1 MAELSQIDFPYL
13 PHASNFL
20 TGFYVPVEKISQQY
34 YAKLNLLRSY
44 PWHNVPRRFC
54 SHLRR
59 CLGNKILLTIRKGLR
74 IFLLICI
81 LTFFL
86 PSCHM
91 QIFVTN
97 FLPLIFTSLEK
108 KKEFFIHQVCTF
120 CPEEPQSVWERGSHL
135 HRMKKK
141 LFWFLFFA
149 FVAASIFHENFNKN
163 NIVVPRHLEE
173 WNKLLRAEKHNCP
186 VWI

>member
-1 MAELSQIDFPYL
+1 MKHPNCRCFILNQIFVKVIPDAMF
-13 PHASNFL
+13 HGVFC
-20 TGFYVPVEKISQQY
+20 
-34 YAKLNLLRSY
+34 
-44 PWHNVPRRFC
+44 PR
-54 SHLRR
+54 LQR
-59 CLGNKILLTIRKGLR
+59 CLGNEISLTIRKGLR

-91 QIFVTN
+91 QIFVTK

-108 KKEFFIHQVCTF
+108 KKEFFLFIRYAHFVPKNPKVCENAEVICIGWKRNYF
-120 CPEEPQSVWERGSHL
+120 DSYSS
-135 HRMKKK
+135 
-141 LFWFLFFA
+141 A

>member
-1 MAELSQIDFPYL
+1 MFHGVFCPRLQRCLVTKFHSQ
-13 PHASNFL
+13 
-20 TGFYVPVEKISQQY
+20 
-34 YAKLNLLRSY
+34 YAKGCAFFFTNLHINIFSSFLSY
-44 PWHNVPRRFC
+44 ANFC
-54 SHLRR
+54 D
-59 CLGNKILLTIRKGLR
+59 KV
-74 IFLLICI
+74 F
-81 LTFFL
+81 TFNIYVFREE
-86 PSCHM
+86 
-91 QIFVTN
+91 
-97 FLPLIFTSLEK
+97 EK
-108 KKEFFIHQVCTF
+108 SFFIHQVCTF

-135 HRMKKK
+135 HWMKKK